1 MKRTEKQ
8 KPETQMRTKD
18 GGKGGRLLFLL
29 SVLAAWL
36 LIFIF
41 NVLTPM
47 MTDDLFY
54 SKTVSEAASIGELFA
69 QEYTQYMTWTGRSV
83 CHMILRFFLLT
94 DKMVFN
100 VANAAAFVLL
110 TLLIYQNVEHK
121 KKYDTPVYLL
131 INLLLWMF
139 GVVFRQTVLWET
151 GACNYLWGSVLIM
164 SFVTLYRHGLKLAG
178 GAAQVF
184 GAAQAS
190 GVARSSGPVQAS
202 GVARGSGP
210 AQAPGTAQPP
220 GPAHPVLWA
229 VFLPFLGLLAGWC
242 NENSSGGGLLMTLLC
257 LALYVYEGKKGASAC
272 GKQETAGKQKGG
284 RLLQLW
290 MITGLLGNMI
300 GLAFMVLAPGNAIR
314 AAAKEEEHSGLLG
327 YMARF
332 QKITLAVRENFLILL
347 LIGLL
352 LFIIVYYQKKSWK
365 ALWASSGN
373 GLLWAF
379 VFLATC
385 YALVLTPETQDR
397 AYFGAGV
404 FLTVAVVQFFVDV
417 EGKEAVFAS
426 LKTGLICVLMLLM
439 FFTYMDSGA
448 NLARIYREYNERDVY
463 LTQKA
468 QEGVTDV
475 TIPMLRPDFE
485 TKYSDGY
492 NSDIQED
499 PGYWVNVAYA
509 SYYGFDSVSGVP
521 REGWTEY

>member
-1 MKRTEKQ
+1 MKSVFKWQCFRNKEK
-8 KPETQMRTKD
+8 R
-18 GGKGGRLLFLL
+18 GRLFFCLT
-29 SVLAAWL
+29 VCAAFV

-54 SKTVSEAASIGELFA
+54 SKTVSEAASIWDLFA

-100 VANAAAFVLL
+100 VANSVVFVLL
-110 TLLIYQNVEHK
+110 TLLIYWNVEHK

-151 GACNYLWGSVLIM
+151 GACNYLWGSAIIM
-164 SFVTLYRHGLKLAG
+164 SFVTLYRYGLKRESG
-178 GAAQVF
+178 GGREAEGDVPK
-184 GAAQAS
+184 QAD
-190 GVARSSGPVQAS
+190 GLK
-202 GVARGSGP
+202 
-210 AQAPGTAQPP
+210 
-220 GPAHPVLWA
+220 HPVLWT
-229 VFLPFLGLLAGWC
+229 VFLPFLGVLAGWC
-242 NENSSGGGLLMTLLC
+242 NENSSGGGLLMVLLC
-257 LALYVYEGKKGASAC
+257 LGFYLYEQKKKNAGSGRALKP
-272 GKQETAGKQKGG
+272 
-284 RLLQLW
+284 W
-290 MITGLLGNMI
+290 MVTGLIGQVV
-300 GLAFMVLAPGNAIR
+300 GLAFMVLAPGNAVR
-314 AAAKEEEHSGLLG
+314 AAAREEEHSGLLG

-347 LIGLL
+347 IIGLL

-365 ALWASSGN
+365 ALWAYSRN
-373 GLLWAF
+373 GILWAF

-385 YALVLTPETQDR
+385 YALVMTAEPQAR

-404 FLTVAVVQFFVDV
+404 FLTIAVVQFFVDV
-417 EGKEAVFAS
+417 SEKEVIFAS
-426 LKTGLICVLMLLM
+426 LKMGMISVMLLVM

-468 QEGVTDV
+468 AEGVTDV
-475 TIPMLRPDFE
+475 TVPMLRPDFE

-509 SYYGFDSVSGVP
+509 SYYGFNSVSGVP

>member
-1 MKRTEKQ
+1 MKSVFEWQWFRNKEK
-8 KPETQMRTKD
+8 RS
-18 GGKGGRLLFLL
+18 RLFFC
-29 SVLAAWL
+29 LAVCAAFV

-54 SKTVSEAASIGELFA
+54 SKTVSEAASIWDLFA

-100 VANAAAFVLL
+100 VANSVVFVLL
-110 TLLIYQNVEHK
+110 TLLIYWNVEHK
-121 KKYDTPVYLL
+121 KKYDIPVYLL

-151 GACNYLWGSVLIM
+151 GACNYLWGSAIIM
-164 SFVTLYRHGLKLAG
+164 SFVTLYRYGLKRESG
-178 GAAQVF
+178 GGREAEGDVPR
-184 GAAQAS
+184 QAD
-190 GVARSSGPVQAS
+190 GLKH
-202 GVARGSGP
+202 P
-210 AQAPGTAQPP
+210 A
-220 GPAHPVLWA
+220 LWT
-229 VFLPFLGLLAGWC
+229 VFLPVLGVLAGWC
-242 NENSSGGGLLMTLLC
+242 NENSSGGGLLMVLLC
-257 LALYVYEGKKGASAC
+257 LGFYLYEQKKKNAGSGRALKP
-272 GKQETAGKQKGG
+272 
-284 RLLQLW
+284 W
-290 MITGLLGNMI
+290 MVTGLIGQVV
-300 GLAFMVLAPGNAIR
+300 GLAFMVLAPGNAVR
-314 AAAKEEEHSGLLG
+314 AAAREEEHSGLLG

-347 LIGLL
+347 IIGLL

-365 ALWASSGN
+365 ALWACSRN
-373 GLLWAF
+373 GILWAF

-385 YALVLTPETQDR
+385 YALVMTAEPQAR
-397 AYFGAGV
+397 AYFGAGI

-417 EGKEAVFAS
+417 SEKEVIFAS
-426 LKTGLICVLMLLM
+426 LKTGMISVMLLVM

-468 QEGVTDV
+468 EEGVTDV
-475 TIPMLRPDFE
+475 TVPMLRPDFG

-509 SYYGFDSVSGVP
+509 SYYGFNSVSGVP

>member
-1 MKRTEKQ
+1 MKKALEW
-8 KPETQMRTKD
+8 
-18 GGKGGRLLFLL
+18 KGFRDKEAGRRLIFRL
-29 SVLAAWL
+29 SVLAAFV

-54 SKTVSEAASIGELFA
+54 SKTVSEASSIWELFA

-83 CHMILRFFLLT
+83 SHMILRFFLLT

-100 VANAAAFVLL
+100 VANSIVFVLL
-110 TLLIYQNVEHK
+110 TLLIYWNVDHR
-121 KKYDTPVYLL
+121 KKYDVSVYLL
-131 INLLLWMF
+131 VNLLIWMF

-151 GACNYLWGSVLIM
+151 GACNYLWGAVIIM
-164 SFVTLYRHGLKLAG
+164 SFVTLYRYGLRREKEAAQTGGLK
-178 GAAQVF
+178 
-184 GAAQAS
+184 
-190 GVARSSGPVQAS
+190 
-202 GVARGSGP
+202 
-210 AQAPGTAQPP
+210 
-220 GPAHPVLWA
+220 HPVLWA
-229 VFLPFLGLLAGWC
+229 ALLPVLGVLAGWC
-242 NENSSGGGLLMTLLC
+242 NENSSGGGLLMVLLC
-257 LALYVYEGKKGASAC
+257 LGFYLYEKKEGFHSIKP
-272 GKQETAGKQKGG
+272 
-284 RLLQLW
+284 W
-290 MITGLLGNMI
+290 MITGLLGNLA
-300 GLAFMVLAPGNAIR
+300 GLAIMVLAPGNAIR
-314 AAAKEEEHSGLLG
+314 AQAQPEEEHSGLLG

-332 QKITLAVRENFLILL
+332 QKITLAVRENFLLL
-347 LIGLL
+347 LIIGLL

-365 ALWASSGN
+365 ALWAYSRN
-373 GLLWAF
+373 GFLWAF

-385 YALVLTPETQDR
+385 YALVLTPEPQAR

-417 EGKEAVFAS
+417 SEKEVIFAS
-426 LKTGLICVLMLLM
+426 LKTGLISVMMLIM

-468 QEGVTDV
+468 EEGVTDV
-475 TIPMLRPDFE
+475 TVPMLRPDFE

-509 SYYGFDSVSGVP
+509 TYYGFNSVSGVP

>member
-1 MKRTEKQ
+1 MKNVMEWKWFRDREA
-8 KPETQMRTKD
+8 
-18 GGKGGRLLFLL
+18 GRRLTFRMT
-29 SVLAAWL
+29 VLAAFV

-54 SKTVSEAASIGELFA
+54 SKTVSEASSIRELFA

-100 VANAAAFVLL
+100 VANSFVFVLL
-110 TLLIYQNVEHK
+110 TLLIYWNVEHK

-131 INLLLWMF
+131 VNLLVWMF

-164 SFVTLYRHGLKLAG
+164 GFVTLYRYGLRLESRAEGKTVAEGRKGGLK
-178 GAAQVF
+178 
-184 GAAQAS
+184 
-190 GVARSSGPVQAS
+190 
-202 GVARGSGP
+202 
-210 AQAPGTAQPP
+210 
-220 GPAHPVLWA
+220 HPVLWA
-229 VFLPFLGLLAGWC
+229 VFLPVPGVLAGWC
-242 NENSSGGGLLMTLLC
+242 NENSSGGGLLMALLC
-257 LALYVYEGKKGASAC
+257 LCFYLYEKKKSLHTI
-272 GKQETAGKQKGG
+272 KP
-284 RLLQLW
+284 W
-290 MITGLLGNMI
+290 MITGLLGNLA
-300 GLAFMVLAPGNAIR
+300 GLAIMVLAPGNAIR
-314 AAAKEEEHSGLLG
+314 SQAKPEEEHSGLLG

-332 QKITLAVRENFLILL
+332 QKITLAVRENFLLL
-347 LIGLL
+347 LIIGIL

-365 ALWASSGN
+365 ALWAYSRN
-373 GLLWAF
+373 GFLWAF

-385 YALVLTPETQDR
+385 YALVLTPEPQAR

-417 EGKEAVFAS
+417 SEKEVIFAS
-426 LKTGLICVLMLLM
+426 LKTGMISVMLLTM

-463 LTQKA
+463 LTEKA
-468 QEGVTDV
+468 AEGVTDV
-475 TIPMLRPDFE
+475 TVPMLRPDFE

-509 SYYGFDSVSGVP
+509 SYYGFHSVSGVP
-521 REGWTEY
+521 REEWTDY

>member
-1 MKRTEKQ
+1 MKSVFKWQCFRNKEK
-8 KPETQMRTKD
+8 R
-18 GGKGGRLLFLL
+18 GRLFFCLT
-29 SVLAAWL
+29 VCAAFV

-54 SKTVSEAASIGELFA
+54 SKTVSEAASIWDLFA

-100 VANAAAFVLL
+100 VANSVVFVLL
-110 TLLIYQNVEHK
+110 TLLIYWNVEHK
-121 KKYDTPVYLL
+121 KKYDTLVYLL

-151 GACNYLWGSVLIM
+151 GACNYLWGSAIIM
-164 SFVTLYRHGLKLAG
+164 SFVTLYRYGLKRESG
-178 GAAQVF
+178 GGREAEGVVPR
-184 GAAQAS
+184 QAD
-190 GVARSSGPVQAS
+190 GLK
-202 GVARGSGP
+202 
-210 AQAPGTAQPP
+210 
-220 GPAHPVLWA
+220 HPVLWTI
-229 VFLPFLGLLAGWC
+229 FLPFLGVLAGWC
-242 NENSSGGGLLMTLLC
+242 NENSSGGGLLMVLLC
-257 LALYVYEGKKGASAC
+257 LGFYLYEQKKKNAGSGRALKP
-272 GKQETAGKQKGG
+272 
-284 RLLQLW
+284 W
-290 MITGLLGNMI
+290 MVTGLIGQVV
-300 GLAFMVLAPGNAIR
+300 GLAFMVLAPGNAVR
-314 AAAKEEEHSGLLG
+314 AAAREEEHSGLLG

-347 LIGLL
+347 IIGLL

-365 ALWASSGN
+365 ALWACSRN
-373 GLLWAF
+373 GILWAF

-385 YALVLTPETQDR
+385 YALVMTAEPQAR

-417 EGKEAVFAS
+417 SEKEVIFAS
-426 LKTGLICVLMLLM
+426 LKTGMISVMLLIM

-463 LTQKA
+463 LTQKVA
-468 QEGVTDV
+468 EGVTDV
-475 TIPMLRPDFE
+475 TVPMLRPDFE

-509 SYYGFDSVSGVP
+509 SYYGFNSVSGVP

>member
-1 MKRTEKQ
+1 MKSIFKWQCFSDKEK
-8 KPETQMRTKD
+8 RS
-18 GGKGGRLLFLL
+18 GLLFGLT
-29 SVLAAWL
+29 VFAAFV

-54 SKTVSEAASIGELFA
+54 SKTVSEASGIGELFA

-100 VANAAAFVLL
+100 VANSLVFVLL
-110 TLLIYQNVEHK
+110 TLLIYWNVEHK
-121 KKYDTPVYLL
+121 RKYDTLVYLL

-151 GACNYLWGSVLIM
+151 GACNYLWGSAIIM
-164 SFVTLYRHGLKLAG
+164 SFVTLYRYGLKRES
-178 GAAQVF
+178 
-184 GAAQAS
+184 AS
-190 GVARSSGPVQAS
+190 WKRDEKKEGSSAPK
-202 GVARGSGP
+202 RGCSLNRGN
-210 AQAPGTAQPP
+210 GLK
-220 GPAHPVLWA
+220 HPVLWA
-229 VFLPFLGLLAGWC
+229 VFLSVLGVLAGWC
-242 NENSSGGGLLMTLLC
+242 NENSSGGGLLMVLLC
-257 LALYVYEGKKGASAC
+257 LGFYLYEQKKNN
-272 GKQETAGKQKGG
+272 AGSG
-284 RLLQLW
+284 RLLKPW
-290 MITGLLGNMI
+290 MVTGLIGQAV
-300 GLAFMVLAPGNAIR
+300 GLAFMVLAPGNAVR
-314 AAAKEEEHSGLLG
+314 AAAREEEHSGLLG

-347 LIGLL
+347 IIGLL

-365 ALWASSGN
+365 ALWAYSRN
-373 GLLWAF
+373 GILWSF

-385 YALVLTPETQDR
+385 YALVMTAEPQAR

-417 EGKEAVFAS
+417 SEKEVIFAS
-426 LKTGLICVLMLLM
+426 LKTGMISVMLLTM

-463 LTQKA
+463 LTEKA
-468 QEGVTDV
+468 AEGVTDV
-475 TIPMLRPDFE
+475 TVPMLRPDFE

-509 SYYGFDSVSGVP
+509 SYYGFNSVSGVP
-521 REGWTEY
+521 REGWAEY

>member
-1 MKRTEKQ
+1 MKSVFEWQWFRNKEK
-8 KPETQMRTKD
+8 RS
-18 GGKGGRLLFLL
+18 RLFFC
-29 SVLAAWL
+29 LAVCAAFV

-54 SKTVSEAASIGELFA
+54 SKTVSEAASIWDLFA

-100 VANAAAFVLL
+100 VANSVVFVLL
-110 TLLIYQNVEHK
+110 TLLIYWNVEHK

-151 GACNYLWGSVLIM
+151 GACNYLWGSAIIM
-164 SFVTLYRHGLKLAG
+164 SFVTLYRYGLKRESG
-178 GAAQVF
+178 GGREAEGDVPR
-184 GAAQAS
+184 QAD
-190 GVARSSGPVQAS
+190 GLKH
-202 GVARGSGP
+202 P
-210 AQAPGTAQPP
+210 A
-220 GPAHPVLWA
+220 LWT
-229 VFLPFLGLLAGWC
+229 VFLPVLGVLAGWC
-242 NENSSGGGLLMTLLC
+242 NENSSGGGLLMVLLC
-257 LALYVYEGKKGASAC
+257 LGFYLYEQKKKNAGSGRALKP
-272 GKQETAGKQKGG
+272 
-284 RLLQLW
+284 W
-290 MITGLLGNMI
+290 MVTGLIGQVV
-300 GLAFMVLAPGNAIR
+300 GLAFMVLAPGNAVR
-314 AAAKEEEHSGLLG
+314 AAAREEEHSGLLG

-347 LIGLL
+347 IIGLL

-365 ALWASSGN
+365 ALWACSRN
-373 GLLWAF
+373 GILWAF

-385 YALVLTPETQDR
+385 YALVMTAEPQAR
-397 AYFGAGV
+397 AYFGAGI

-417 EGKEAVFAS
+417 SEKEVIFAS
-426 LKTGLICVLMLLM
+426 LKTGMISVMLLVM

-468 QEGVTDV
+468 AEGVTDV
-475 TIPMLRPDFE
+475 TVPMLRPDFE

-492 NSDIQED
+492 NSDIKED

-509 SYYGFDSVSGVP
+509 SYYGFNSVSGVP

>member
-1 MKRTEKQ
+1 MKSVFKWQCFRNKE
-8 KPETQMRTKD
+8 RRS
-18 GGKGGRLLFLL
+18 RLFFC
-29 SVLAAWL
+29 LAVCAAFV

-54 SKTVSEAASIGELFA
+54 SKTVSEAASIWDLFA

-100 VANAAAFVLL
+100 VANSVVFVLL
-110 TLLIYQNVEHK
+110 TLLIYWNVEHK

-151 GACNYLWGSVLIM
+151 GACNYLWGSAIIM
-164 SFVTLYRHGLKLAG
+164 SFVTLYRYGLKRESG
-178 GAAQVF
+178 GGREAEGDVPK
-184 GAAQAS
+184 QAD
-190 GVARSSGPVQAS
+190 GLK
-202 GVARGSGP
+202 
-210 AQAPGTAQPP
+210 
-220 GPAHPVLWA
+220 HPVLWT
-229 VFLPFLGLLAGWC
+229 VFLPFLGVLAGWC
-242 NENSSGGGLLMTLLC
+242 NENSSGGGLLMVLLC
-257 LALYVYEGKKGASAC
+257 LGFYLYEQKKKNAGSGRALKP
-272 GKQETAGKQKGG
+272 
-284 RLLQLW
+284 W
-290 MITGLLGNMI
+290 MVTGLIGQVV
-300 GLAFMVLAPGNAIR
+300 GLAFMVLAPGNAVR
-314 AAAKEEEHSGLLG
+314 AAAREEEHSGLLG

-347 LIGLL
+347 IIGLL

-365 ALWASSGN
+365 ALWACSRN
-373 GLLWAF
+373 GILWAF

-385 YALVLTPETQDR
+385 YALVMTAEPQAR

-417 EGKEAVFAS
+417 SEKEVIFAS
-426 LKTGLICVLMLLM
+426 LKTGMISVMLLIM

-468 QEGVTDV
+468 AEGVTDV
-475 TIPMLRPDFE
+475 TVPMLRPDFE

-509 SYYGFDSVSGVP
+509 SYYGFNSVSGVP

>member
-1 MKRTEKQ
+1 MGLTV
-8 KPETQMRTKD
+8 
-18 GGKGGRLLFLL
+18 F
-29 SVLAAWL
+29 AAFV

-54 SKTVSEAASIGELFA
+54 SRTVSEASSIRDLFA

-83 CHMILRFFLLT
+83 CHMILRLFLLT

-100 VANAAAFVLL
+100 VANSVVFVLL
-110 TLLIYQNVEHK
+110 TLLIYWNVEHK
-121 KKYDTPVYLL
+121 RKYDTPVYLL

-151 GACNYLWGSVLIM
+151 GACNYLWGSAIIM
-164 SFVTLYRHGLKLAG
+164 SFVTLYRYGLKRES
-178 GAAQVF
+178 
-184 GAAQAS
+184 AS
-190 GVARSSGPVQAS
+190 WKRDEKKEGSSAPKS
-202 GVARGSGP
+202 GCSLNRGNGLK
-210 AQAPGTAQPP
+210 
-220 GPAHPVLWA
+220 HPVLWA
-229 VFLPFLGLLAGWC
+229 VFLPVLGVLAGWC
-242 NENSSGGGLLMTLLC
+242 NENSSGGGLLMVLLC
-257 LALYVYEGKKGASAC
+257 LGFYLYEQKKNNSGSGRALKP
-272 GKQETAGKQKGG
+272 
-284 RLLQLW
+284 W
-290 MITGLLGNMI
+290 MVTGLIGQAV
-300 GLAFMVLAPGNAIR
+300 GLAFMVLAPGNAVR
-314 AAAKEEEHSGLLG
+314 AAAREEEHSGLLG

-347 LIGLL
+347 IIGLL

-365 ALWASSGN
+365 ALWAYSRN
-373 GLLWAF
+373 GILWSF

-385 YALVLTPETQDR
+385 YALVMTAEPQAR

-404 FLTVAVVQFFVDV
+404 FLTIAVVQSFVDV
-417 EGKEAVFAS
+417 EEREAIFAS
-426 LKTGLICVLMLLM
+426 LKTGMISVMLLVM

-468 QEGVTDV
+468 EEGVTDV
-475 TIPMLRPDFE
+475 TVPMLRPDFE

-509 SYYGFDSVSGVP
+509 SYYGFNSVSGVP
-521 REGWTEY
+521 REGWAEY

>member
-1 MKRTEKQ
+1 MKNVMEWKWLRDREA
-8 KPETQMRTKD
+8 
-18 GGKGGRLLFLL
+18 GRRLTFRLI
-29 SVLAAWL
+29 VLAAFV

-54 SKTVSEAASIGELFA
+54 SKTVSEASSIRDLFA

-100 VANAAAFVLL
+100 VVNSVAFVLL
-110 TLLIYQNVEHK
+110 TLLIYWNVDHR
-121 KKYDTPVYLL
+121 KKYDTPLYLL
-131 INLLLWMF
+131 VNLLIWMF

-151 GACNYLWGSVLIM
+151 GACNYLWGAVLIM
-164 SFVTLYRHGLKLAG
+164 GFVTLYRYGLKRESG
-178 GAAQVF
+178 GGQESEGVVPK
-184 GAAQAS
+184 QAD
-190 GVARSSGPVQAS
+190 GLK
-202 GVARGSGP
+202 
-210 AQAPGTAQPP
+210 
-220 GPAHPVLWA
+220 HPVLWA
-229 VFLPFLGLLAGWC
+229 VFLPVLGVLAGWC
-242 NENSSGGGLLMTLLC
+242 NENSSGGGLLMVLLC
-257 LALYVYEGKKGASAC
+257 LGFYLYEKKKGLHAI
-272 GKQETAGKQKGG
+272 KP
-284 RLLQLW
+284 W
-290 MITGLLGNMI
+290 MITGLLGNLA
-300 GLAFMVLAPGNAIR
+300 GLAIMVLAPGNAIR
-314 AAAKEEEHSGLLG
+314 SQAQPEEEHSGLLG

-332 QKITLAVRENFLILL
+332 QKITLAVRENFLLL
-347 LIGLL
+347 LIIGIL

-365 ALWASSGN
+365 ALWAYSRN
-373 GLLWAF
+373 GFLWAF

-385 YALVLTPETQDR
+385 YALVLTPEPQAR

-404 FLTVAVVQFFVDV
+404 FLTVSVVQFFVDV
-417 EGKEAVFAS
+417 PEKEVIFVS
-426 LKTGLICVLMLLM
+426 LKTGLISVMLLVM

-468 QEGVTDV
+468 EEGVTDV
-475 TIPMLRPDFE
+475 TVPMLRPDFE

-492 NSDIQED
+492 NSDIRED

-509 SYYGFDSVSGVP
+509 SYYGFNSVSGVP

>member
-1 MKRTEKQ
+1 MKNVMEWKWLRDREA
-8 KPETQMRTKD
+8 
-18 GGKGGRLLFLL
+18 GKRLTFRLI
-29 SVLAAWL
+29 VLAAFV

-54 SKTVSEAASIGELFA
+54 SKTVSEASSIRDLFA

-100 VANAAAFVLL
+100 VVSSVAFVLL
-110 TLLIYQNVEHK
+110 TLLIYWNVDHR

-131 INLLLWMF
+131 VNLLIWMF

-151 GACNYLWGSVLIM
+151 GACNYLWGAVLIM
-164 SFVTLYRHGLKLAG
+164 GFVTLYRYGLKRESG
-178 GAAQVF
+178 GGQESEGVVPK
-184 GAAQAS
+184 QAD
-190 GVARSSGPVQAS
+190 GLK
-202 GVARGSGP
+202 
-210 AQAPGTAQPP
+210 
-220 GPAHPVLWA
+220 HPVLWA
-229 VFLPFLGLLAGWC
+229 VFLPVLGVLAGWC
-242 NENSSGGGLLMTLLC
+242 NENSSGGGLLMVLLC
-257 LALYVYEGKKGASAC
+257 LGFYLYEKKKGLHAI
-272 GKQETAGKQKGG
+272 KP
-284 RLLQLW
+284 W
-290 MITGLLGNMI
+290 MITGLLGNLA
-300 GLAFMVLAPGNAIR
+300 GLAIMVLAPGNAIR
-314 AAAKEEEHSGLLG
+314 SQAQPEEEHSGLLG

-332 QKITLAVRENFLILL
+332 QKITLAVRENFLLL
-347 LIGLL
+347 LIIGIL

-365 ALWASSGN
+365 ALWAYSRN
-373 GLLWAF
+373 GFLWAF

-385 YALVLTPETQDR
+385 YALVLTPEPQAR

-404 FLTVAVVQFFVDV
+404 FLTVSVVQFFVDV
-417 EGKEAVFAS
+417 SEKEVIFAS
-426 LKTGLICVLMLLM
+426 LKTGMISVMLLVM

-468 QEGVTDV
+468 EEGVTDV
-475 TIPMLRPDFE
+475 TVPMLRPDFE

-492 NSDIQED
+492 NSDIRED

-509 SYYGFDSVSGVP
+509 SYYGFNSVSGVP
-521 REGWTEY
+521 REEWSDY

>member
-1 MKRTEKQ
+1 MKSVFEWQCFRNKEK
-8 KPETQMRTKD
+8 RS
-18 GGKGGRLLFLL
+18 RLFFC
-29 SVLAAWL
+29 LAVCAAFV

-54 SKTVSEAASIGELFA
+54 SKTVSEAASIWDLFA

-94 DKMVFN
+94 DKMVFK
-100 VANAAAFVLL
+100 VANSVVFVLL
-110 TLLIYQNVEHK
+110 TLLIYWNVEHK

-151 GACNYLWGSVLIM
+151 GACNYLWGSAIIM
-164 SFVTLYRHGLKLAG
+164 SFVTLYRYGLKRESGGGREAEGDMPKQAG
-178 GAAQVF
+178 GLKYPEQ
-184 GAAQAS
+184 GLK
-190 GVARSSGPVQAS
+190 
-202 GVARGSGP
+202 
-210 AQAPGTAQPP
+210 
-220 GPAHPVLWA
+220 HPVLWT
-229 VFLPFLGLLAGWC
+229 VFLPFLGVLAGWC
-242 NENSSGGGLLMTLLC
+242 NENSSGGGLLMVLLC
-257 LALYVYEGKKGASAC
+257 LGFYLYEQHEKK
-272 GKQETAGKQKGG
+272 KKNAGSG
-284 RLLQLW
+284 RTLKPW
-290 MITGLLGNMI
+290 MVTGLIGQVV
-300 GLAFMVLAPGNAIR
+300 GLAFMVLAPGNAVR
-314 AAAKEEEHSGLLG
+314 AAAREEEHSGLLG

-347 LIGLL
+347 IIGLL

-365 ALWASSGN
+365 ALWACSRN
-373 GLLWAF
+373 GILWAF

-385 YALVLTPETQDR
+385 YALVMTAEPQAR

-404 FLTVAVVQFFVDV
+404 FLTIAVVQFFVDV
-417 EGKEAVFAS
+417 SEKEVIFAS
-426 LKTGLICVLMLLM
+426 LKTGMISVMLLVM

-468 QEGVTDV
+468 AEGVTDV
-475 TIPMLRPDFE
+475 TVPMLRPDFE

-509 SYYGFDSVSGVP
+509 SYYGFNSVSGVP

>member
-1 MKRTEKQ
+1 MKSVFEWQCFGNKEK
-8 KPETQMRTKD
+8 R
-18 GGKGGRLLFLL
+18 GRLFFC
-29 SVLAAWL
+29 LAVWAAFV

-54 SKTVSEAASIGELFA
+54 SKTVSEAASIWDLFA

-100 VANAAAFVLL
+100 VANSVVFVLL
-110 TLLIYQNVEHK
+110 TLLIYWNVEHK

-151 GACNYLWGSVLIM
+151 GACNYLWGSAIIM
-164 SFVTLYRHGLKLAG
+164 SFVTLYRYGLKRESG
-178 GAAQVF
+178 GGPEAEGDVPR
-184 GAAQAS
+184 QAD
-190 GVARSSGPVQAS
+190 GLKH
-202 GVARGSGP
+202 P
-210 AQAPGTAQPP
+210 A
-220 GPAHPVLWA
+220 LWT
-229 VFLPFLGLLAGWC
+229 VFLPVLGVLAGWC
-242 NENSSGGGLLMTLLC
+242 NENSSGGGLLMVLLC
-257 LALYVYEGKKGASAC
+257 LGFYLYEQHEKKKKNAGSGRALKP
-272 GKQETAGKQKGG
+272 
-284 RLLQLW
+284 W
-290 MITGLLGNMI
+290 MITGLIGQVV
-300 GLAFMVLAPGNAIR
+300 GLAFMVLAPGNAVR
-314 AAAKEEEHSGLLG
+314 AAAREEEHSGLLG

-347 LIGLL
+347 IIGLL

-365 ALWASSGN
+365 ALWACSRN
-373 GLLWAF
+373 GILWAF

-385 YALVLTPETQDR
+385 YALVMTAEPQAR

-417 EGKEAVFAS
+417 SEKEVIFAS
-426 LKTGLICVLMLLM
+426 LKTGMISVMLLVM

-468 QEGVTDV
+468 AEGVTDV
-475 TIPMLRPDFE
+475 TVPMLRPDFE

-509 SYYGFDSVSGVP
+509 SYYGFNSVSGVP

>member
-1 MKRTEKQ
+1 MKSVFKWQCFKNKEK
-8 KPETQMRTKD
+8 RS
-18 GGKGGRLLFLL
+18 RLFFRL
-29 SVLAAWL
+29 SVFAAFI

-54 SKTVSEAASIGELFA
+54 SRTVSEASSIGNLFA

-100 VANAAAFVLL
+100 VANSVVFVLL
-110 TLLIYQNVEHK
+110 TLLIYWNVEHK
-121 KKYDTPVYLL
+121 RKYDTPVYLL

-151 GACNYLWGSVLIM
+151 GACNYLWGSAIIM
-164 SFVTLYRHGLKLAG
+164 SFVTLYRYGLKRESGSGQEAG
-178 GAAQVF
+178 GDVPK
-184 GAAQAS
+184 QAV
-190 GVARSSGPVQAS
+190 GLK
-202 GVARGSGP
+202 
-210 AQAPGTAQPP
+210 
-220 GPAHPVLWA
+220 HPVLWA
-229 VFLPFLGLLAGWC
+229 VFLSVLGVLAGWC
-242 NENSSGGGLLMTLLC
+242 NENSSGGGLLMVLLC
-257 LALYVYEGKKGASAC
+257 LGFYLYEQKKNN
-272 GKQETAGKQKGG
+272 AGSGQ
-284 RLLQLW
+284 LLKPW
-290 MITGLLGNMI
+290 MVTGLIGQAV
-300 GLAFMVLAPGNAIR
+300 GLAFMVLAPGNAVR
-314 AAAKEEEHSGLLG
+314 AAAREEEHSGLLG

-347 LIGLL
+347 IIGLL

-365 ALWASSGN
+365 ALWAYSRN
-373 GLLWAF
+373 GILWSF

-385 YALVLTPETQDR
+385 YALVMTAEPQAR

-404 FLTVAVVQFFVDV
+404 FLTIAVVQFFVDV
-417 EGKEAVFAS
+417 EEREAIFAS
-426 LKTGLICVLMLLM
+426 LKTGMISGMLLVM

-468 QEGVTDV
+468 EEGVTDV
-475 TIPMLRPDFE
+475 TVPMLRPDFE

-509 SYYGFDSVSGVP
+509 SYYGFNSVSGVP
-521 REGWTEY
+521 REEWTDY

>member
-1 MKRTEKQ
+1 MKSVFKWQCFRNKEK
-8 KPETQMRTKD
+8 R
-18 GGKGGRLLFLL
+18 GRLFFCLT
-29 SVLAAWL
+29 VCAAFV

-54 SKTVSEAASIGELFA
+54 SKTVSEAASIWDLFA

-100 VANAAAFVLL
+100 VANSVVFVLL
-110 TLLIYQNVEHK
+110 TLLIYWNVEHK

-151 GACNYLWGSVLIM
+151 GACNYLWGSAIIM
-164 SFVTLYRHGLKLAG
+164 SFVTLYRYGLKRESGGGREAG
-178 GAAQVF
+178 GDVPR
-184 GAAQAS
+184 QAD
-190 GVARSSGPVQAS
+190 GVK
-202 GVARGSGP
+202 
-210 AQAPGTAQPP
+210 
-220 GPAHPVLWA
+220 HPVLWA
-229 VFLPFLGLLAGWC
+229 VFLPVLGVLAGWC
-242 NENSSGGGLLMTLLC
+242 NENSSGGGLLMVLLC
-257 LALYVYEGKKGASAC
+257 LGFYLYEQHEKKKKNAGSGRALKP
-272 GKQETAGKQKGG
+272 
-284 RLLQLW
+284 W
-290 MITGLLGNMI
+290 MITGLIGQVV
-300 GLAFMVLAPGNAIR
+300 GLAFMVLAPGNAVR
-314 AAAKEEEHSGLLG
+314 AAAREEEHSGLLG

-347 LIGLL
+347 IIGLL

-365 ALWASSGN
+365 ALWACSKN
-373 GLLWAF
+373 GILWAF

-385 YALVLTPETQDR
+385 YALVMTAEPQAR

-417 EGKEAVFAS
+417 SEKEAIFAS
-426 LKTGLICVLMLLM
+426 LKTGMISVMLLVM

-468 QEGVTDV
+468 EEGVTDV
-475 TIPMLRPDFE
+475 TVPMLRPDFE

-509 SYYGFDSVSGVP
+509 SYYGFNSVSGVP

>member
-1 MKRTEKQ
+1 MKSVFKWQCFRNKE
-8 KPETQMRTKD
+8 RRS
-18 GGKGGRLLFLL
+18 RLFFC
-29 SVLAAWL
+29 LAVCAAFV

-54 SKTVSEAASIGELFA
+54 SKTVSEAASIWDLFA

-100 VANAAAFVLL
+100 VANSVVFVLL
-110 TLLIYQNVEHK
+110 TLLIYWNVEHK

-151 GACNYLWGSVLIM
+151 GACNYLWGSAIIM
-164 SFVTLYRHGLKLAG
+164 SFVTLYRYGLKRESG
-178 GAAQVF
+178 GGREAEGDVPK
-184 GAAQAS
+184 QAD
-190 GVARSSGPVQAS
+190 GLK
-202 GVARGSGP
+202 
-210 AQAPGTAQPP
+210 
-220 GPAHPVLWA
+220 HPVLWT
-229 VFLPFLGLLAGWC
+229 VFLPFLGVLAGWC
-242 NENSSGGGLLMTLLC
+242 NENSSGGGLLMVLLC
-257 LALYVYEGKKGASAC
+257 LGFYLYEQKKKNAGSGRALKP
-272 GKQETAGKQKGG
+272 
-284 RLLQLW
+284 W
-290 MITGLLGNMI
+290 MVTGLIGQAV
-300 GLAFMVLAPGNAIR
+300 GLAFMVLAPGNAVR
-314 AAAKEEEHSGLLG
+314 AAAREEEHSGLLG

-347 LIGLL
+347 IIGLL

-365 ALWASSGN
+365 ALWAYSRN
-373 GLLWAF
+373 GILWAF

-385 YALVLTPETQDR
+385 YALVMTAEPQAR

-404 FLTVAVVQFFVDV
+404 FLTIAVVQFFVDV
-417 EGKEAVFAS
+417 SEKEVIFAS
-426 LKTGLICVLMLLM
+426 LKTGMISVMLLVM

-468 QEGVTDV
+468 AEGVTDV
-475 TIPMLRPDFE
+475 TVPMLRPDFE

-509 SYYGFDSVSGVP
+509 SYYGFNSVSGVP

>member
-1 MKRTEKQ
+1 MKELKKEKRMKSQ
-8 KPETQMRTKD
+8 
-18 GGKGGRLLFLL
+18 GAGRRLVFYLT
-29 SVLAAWL
+29 VCAAFV

-54 SKTVSEAASIGELFA
+54 SKTVSEASSIRALFA

-100 VANAAAFVLL
+100 VANSLVFVLL
-110 TLLIYQNVEHK
+110 TLLIYWNVEHK

-131 INLLLWMF
+131 INLFLWMF

-151 GACNYLWGSVLIM
+151 GACNYLWGCAIIM
-164 SFVTLYRHGLKLAG
+164 SFVTLYRYGLKRES
-178 GAAQVF
+178 
-184 GAAQAS
+184 AS
-190 GVARSSGPVQAS
+190 GQQSGLKH
-202 GVARGSGP
+202 P
-210 AQAPGTAQPP
+210 ALWAALL
-220 GPAHPVLWA
+220 PVLG
-229 VFLPFLGLLAGWC
+229 VLAGWC
-242 NENSSGGGLLMTLLC
+242 NENSSGGGLLMALLC
-257 LALYVYEGKKGASAC
+257 LGFYLYERKRQPGNAGGPEVLKKPEENRDNGAGSVDKKGGC
-272 GKQETAGKQKGG
+272 GL
-284 RLLQLW
+284 RLW
-290 MITGLLGNMI
+290 MITGLIGNGI
-300 GLAFMVLAPGNAIR
+300 GLAFMVLAPGNAVR

-347 LIGLL
+347 IIGLL

-365 ALWASSGN
+365 ALWAYSRN
-373 GLLWAF
+373 GILWAF

-385 YALVLTPETQDR
+385 YALVLTPEPQAR

-417 EGKEAVFAS
+417 SEKEVIFAS
-426 LKTGLICVLMLLM
+426 LKTGMISVLLLIL

-463 LTQKA
+463 LTEKA
-468 QEGVTDV
+468 AEGVTDV
-475 TIPMLRPDFE
+475 TVPMLRPDFE

-509 SYYGFDSVSGVP
+509 SYYGFHSVSGVP

>member
-29 SVLAAWL
+29 AVLAAWL

-54 SKTVSEAASIGELFA
+54 SKTVSEAASIGALFA

-184 GAAQAS
+184 GA
-190 GVARSSGPVQAS
+190 
-202 GVARGSGP
+202 

-475 TIPMLRPDFE
+475 TIPMLRPDVE

-509 SYYGFDSVSGVP
+509 SYYGFNSVSGVP